1 MPWHHTH
8 CFLLSTGYNKRYSFP
23 NSRLIRPIKFLS
35 KKSGFFLLLLLPFVL
50 KTQRP
55 VSSGTSQSVLFL
67 EILLVSPDPVLDQGF
82 MTWDVLDF
90 SLGQTSSSL
99 FDNPNDIYIFPVSQ
113 NMEREILVS
122 VEYANVVAL
131 QWHFLKGFVL
141 LFKKEV

>member
-1 MPWHHTH
+1 M
-8 CFLLSTGYNKRYSFP
+8 
-23 NSRLIRPIKFLS
+23 
-35 KKSGFFLLLLLPFVL
+35 
-50 KTQRP
+50 
-55 VSSGTSQSVLFL
+55 LFL

-131 QWHFLKGFVL
+131 
-141 LFKKEV
+141 